1 MAQCWFHTG
10 DSLKVDEDGDYFFV
24 DRIKDAIRRRGE
36 NVSSFEVEAVVLEHP
51 AVQQCAAVAVPNELA
66 EDEVMVCLALKSG
79 MELDFKA
86 FVEFL
91 QPRMAHFMVPRY
103 VRIMDALPTT
113 PSGKI
118 QKAELRKEG
127 VTNETWD
134 REAAGMIIK
143 RDVIGVR

>member
-1 MAQCWFHTG
+1 
-10 DSLKVDEDGDYFFV
+10 
-24 DRIKDAIRRRGE
+24 
-36 NVSSFEVEAVVLEHP
+36 
-51 AVQQCAAVAVPNELA
+51 
-66 EDEVMVCLALKSG
+66 MVCLALKSG